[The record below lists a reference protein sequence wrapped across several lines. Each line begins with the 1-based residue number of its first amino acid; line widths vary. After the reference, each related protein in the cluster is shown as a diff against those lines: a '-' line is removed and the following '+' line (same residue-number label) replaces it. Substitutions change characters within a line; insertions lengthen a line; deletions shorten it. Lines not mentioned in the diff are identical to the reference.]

1 MHSLRYW
8 QEKLAYAE
16 SKYDA
21 ARQHMDEREE
31 IRLGTKQI
39 KKANGGYAKP
49 STNVRKL
56 VFELIESQV
65 DSTIPQPKVTAKRME
80 ATKQAQ
86 RLEHKLRNE
95 LDRLPFEMMNDEQ
108 ERICPTQGGSL
119 FLVEWDSTQHTHTTN
134 GELVV
139 TSLHPKQVIPQPE
152 VYEIQKMDYI
162 FVLMSRSKE
171 YIRRRYNV
179 SVEDEETA
187 DEHNIDINVAEIK
200 GNEGKDDQEQVT
212 QVMCYYRNDDGGIG
226 LISWVND
233 TILEDLEDYQARQV
247 RSCENCG
254 ITVSE
259 DDTCPVCGGKTSVR
273 ARETETLLEEV
284 PLSSGIFLPAGT
296 EVPYYKP
303 NVYPIVL
310 RKNVSIAGSFLGNSD
325 VDMVADQQIAA
336 AKFGGKVEEKLLK
349 GGSYVTLPKKV
360 RIRRTD
366 EELKVVELDNPAD
379 KAMID
384 VLNIQPN
391 VTNDL
396 NALELNYQ
404 WARSTLGITDSF
416 QGKRDSTATSGKAK
430 EFAAAQSAGRLESK
444 RVMKKAAYAELF
456 EVMAKFLIAFADEPR
471 LVRAEDEQGNGLYES
486 FSKYDY
492 LEMDAAG
499 ELYYDV
505 DFLFSTDNAA
515 SLAANRE
522 AMWQETRM
530 NFSSGAFGDPAHP
543 ETQLM
548 FWQIMDGLS
557 YPLAGRIKK
566 QLEDKIRQ
574 AQEAQKA
581 QMQQQRQM
589 QQMQEAQ
596 AAQMQIQQQLGQ
608 LNQPI
613 NTVQAAIP
621 QGAAGG
627 NIAML

>member
-1 MHSLRYW
+1 MYSLRYW
-8 QEKLAYAE
+8 QDKLAYAE

-21 ARQHMDEREE
+21 TRMHMDEREE

-39 KKANGGYAKP
+39 KTAKGGYAKP

-56 VFELIESQV
+56 AFELIESQV
-65 DSTIPQPKVTAKRME
+65 DSTIPQPKVTARRME
-80 ATKQAQ
+80 ATAQAQ
-86 RLEHKLRNE
+86 KLEHKLRNE
-95 LDRLPFEMMNDEQ
+95 LDRLPFEVINDEQ

-152 VYEIQKMDYI
+152 MYEIQRMDYI

-171 YIRRRYNV
+171 YIKRRYGV
-179 SVEDEETA
+179 DVEDEDGSDA
-187 DEHNIDINVAEIK
+187 HHIDINVAEIK
-200 GNEGKDDQEQVT
+200 GNEAKNDTEQVT
-212 QVMCYYRNDDGGIG
+212 QVMCYYRNEDDGIG

-233 TILEDLEDYQARQV
+233 TVLEDLTDYQTRRIRV
-247 RSCENCG
+247 CKNCG
-254 ITVSE
+254 VSVGSDE
-259 DDTCPVCGGKTSVR
+259 DCPICGGKTGWQN
-273 ARETETLLEEV
+273 RETETLLE
-284 PLSSGIFLPAGT
+284 PIMLSSGELLPAGT

-325 VDMVADQQIAA
+325 IDMIADQQTAV
-336 AKFGGKVEEKLLK
+336 AKFGGKIEEKLLK

-360 RIRRTD
+360 RIRKTD
-366 EELKVVELDNPAD
+366 EELKVIELDNPAD

-384 VLNIQPN
+384 VMNVQPN

-404 WARSTLGITDSF
+404 WAKSTLGITDSF

-430 EFAAAQSAGRLESK
+430 EFSAAQSAGRLESK
-444 RVMKKAAYAELF
+444 RVMKKAAYSELF
-456 EVMAKFLIAFADEPR
+456 EIMAKFLIAFADEPR
-471 LVRAEDEQGNGLYES
+471 GITAEDDHGNSLYET

-492 LEMDAAG
+492 LERDDAG

-505 DFLFSTDNAA
+505 QFLFGTDNAA
-515 SLAANRE
+515 ALAANRE

-530 NFSSGAFGDPAHP
+530 NFTSGAFGDPAQL

-548 FWQIMDGLS
+548 FWQIMDSLS
-557 YPLAGRIKK
+557 YPLAGRVKK
-566 QLEDKIRQ
+566 QIEEKL
-574 AQEAQKA
+574 QEQKL
-581 QMQQQRQM
+581 M
-589 QQMQEAQ
+589 
-596 AAQMQIQQQLGQ
+596 AAQQPPQGLPGMPAANPQQG
-608 LNQPI
+608 I
-613 NTVQAAIP
+613 VP
-621 QGAAGG
+621 QGAAGS
-627 NIAML
+627 NLML